1 MPIVVRKQLLN
12 HQSVVQVN
20 FNSAVQIILVV
31 AMTVLG
37 LFCEWFSSCSFYFIL
52 VLYVIAAVESP
63 NTAGVFG
70 AGNGTDVV
78 IWLVIMLI
86 MIAIALSLQQMYL
99 RKKRLA
105 AAASSQ
111 EDVNDIEMAAKTGT
125 PSYT

>member
-1 MPIVVRKQLLN
+1 MN
-12 HQSVVQVN
+12 
-20 FNSAVQIILVV
+20 
-31 AMTVLG
+31 
-37 LFCEWFSSCSFYFIL
+37 EWFSSCSFYFIL

-86 MIAIALSLQQMYL
+86 MIAIALALQQMYL